1 MGVNKS
7 KGAVDVGEKKL
18 YVNLLGEFSVWYGD
32 KKVYMGRIST
42 GRQAQ
47 LFQLL
52 MISPGFQIS
61 KEKLMADIYK
71 SGEFNNRNNSVN
83 NAIYRLRKMLTDA
96 GVPGDEYIAIE
107 NGNCVWK
114 EDIPVQVDTVEFK
127 RLLEESRDAE
137 DDDKLHILQEAWLL
151 YRGPLLASNS
161 IEEWA
166 IPENLHY
173 KELYRDCTNQ
183 IADILK
189 EKERWEDLYT
199 LYTTALGIET
209 YEEWQLGQ
217 LDALIALGEYE
228 KAYKTYEKAVRIYT
242 EVSDLPVS
250 EEMLKR
256 SRKISQ
262 YLKGGYEDLDD
273 IQVSFLEVAKK
284 SEEQVYECPYP
295 NFMDVY
301 CSILRLGAR
310 IEVVSCLMQCTIVNR
325 KKLPVQKA
333 VAAKK
338 SALLLQAIKQTL
350 RYGDIF
356 TQYNTSRFLIILNH
370 TKKENGKIVFN
381 RIAKVYEELGG
392 NRRDIDYQITPM
404 YQE

>member
-32 KKVYMGRIST
+32 KKVYMGRTST

-209 YEEWQLGQ
+209 YEEWQLG
-217 LDALIALGEYE
+217 
-228 KAYKTYEKAVRIYT
+228 
-242 EVSDLPVS
+242 
-250 EEMLKR
+250 
-256 SRKISQ
+256 
-262 YLKGGYEDLDD
+262 
-273 IQVSFLEVAKK
+273 
-284 SEEQVYECPYP
+284 
-295 NFMDVY
+295 
-301 CSILRLGAR
+301 
-310 IEVVSCLMQCTIVNR
+310 
-325 KKLPVQKA
+325 
-333 VAAKK
+333 
-338 SALLLQAIKQTL
+338 
-350 RYGDIF
+350 
-356 TQYNTSRFLIILNH
+356 
-370 TKKENGKIVFN
+370 
-381 RIAKVYEELGG
+381 
-392 NRRDIDYQITPM
+392 
-404 YQE
+404 

>member
-1 MGVNKS
+1 M
-7 KGAVDVGEKKL
+7 
-18 YVNLLGEFSVWYGD
+18 WYGD
-32 KKVYMGRIST
+32 KKVYMGRTST

-189 EKERWEDLYT
+189 EKELKVLNT
-199 LYTTALGIET
+199 LSVPIIIIIYLGFIYLT
-209 YEEWQLGQ
+209 YNPPH
-217 LDALIALGEYE
+217 
-228 KAYKTYEKAVRIYT
+228 K
-242 EVSDLPVS
+242 
-250 EEMLKR
+250 
-256 SRKISQ
+256 
-262 YLKGGYEDLDD
+262 
-273 IQVSFLEVAKK
+273 F
-284 SEEQVYECPYP
+284 
-295 NFMDVY
+295 
-301 CSILRLGAR
+301 
-310 IEVVSCLMQCTIVNR
+310 
-325 KKLPVQKA
+325 
-333 VAAKK
+333 
-338 SALLLQAIKQTL
+338 
-350 RYGDIF
+350 IF
-356 TQYNTSRFLIILNH
+356 YDILNEKYGINEYKKI
-370 TKKENGKIVFN
+370 TKY
-381 RIAKVYEELGG
+381 R
-392 NRRDIDYQITPM
+392 
-404 YQE
+404 

>member
-32 KKVYMGRIST
+32 KKVYMGRTST

-114 EDIPVQVDTVEFK
+114 ED
-127 RLLEESRDAE
+127 
-137 DDDKLHILQEAWLL
+137 
-151 YRGPLLASNS
+151 SNS

>member
-1 MGVNKS
+1 M
-7 KGAVDVGEKKL
+7 
-18 YVNLLGEFSVWYGD
+18 WYGD
-32 KKVYMGRIST
+32 KKVYMGRTST

-52 MISPGFQIS
+52 MISPGYQIS
-61 KEKLMADIYK
+61 KEKLLADIYK

-166 IPENLHY
+166 IPVNLHY
-173 KELYRDCTNQ
+173 KELYRDCANQ

-262 YLKGGYEDLDD
+262 YLKGGYGAVDWGTMMAMLVLA
-273 IQVSFLEVAKK
+273 IVPIVVFYVACQKYII
-284 SEEQVYECPYP
+284 EGV
-295 NFMDVY
+295 VA
-301 CSILRLGAR
+301 GAV
-310 IEVVSCLMQCTIVNR
+310 I
-325 KKLPVQKA
+325 
-333 VAAKK
+333 
-338 SALLLQAIKQTL
+338 
-350 RYGDIF
+350 G
-356 TQYNTSRFLIILNH
+356 
-370 TKKENGKIVFN
+370 
-381 RIAKVYEELGG
+381 
-392 NRRDIDYQITPM
+392 
-404 YQE
+404 

>member
-32 KKVYMGRIST
+32 KKVYMGRTST

-137 DDDKLHILQEAWLL
+137 DDDKLHILQEAGFSTEDRCL
-151 YRGPLLASNS
+151 P
-161 IEEWA
+161 A
-166 IPENLHY
+166 IP
-173 KELYRDCTNQ
+173 
-183 IADILK
+183 LK
-189 EKERWEDLYT
+189 NGLFLRIFIIKNCIVTVPTRS
-199 LYTTALGIET
+199 
-209 YEEWQLGQ
+209 
-217 LDALIALGEYE
+217 
-228 KAYKTYEKAVRIYT
+228 RIY
-242 EVSDLPVS
+242 
-250 EEMLKR
+250 
-256 SRKISQ
+256 
-262 YLKGGYEDLDD
+262 
-273 IQVSFLEVAKK
+273 
-284 SEEQVYECPYP
+284 
-295 NFMDVY
+295 
-301 CSILRLGAR
+301 
-310 IEVVSCLMQCTIVNR
+310 
-325 KKLPVQKA
+325 
-333 VAAKK
+333 
-338 SALLLQAIKQTL
+338 
-350 RYGDIF
+350 
-356 TQYNTSRFLIILNH
+356 
-370 TKKENGKIVFN
+370 
-381 RIAKVYEELGG
+381 
-392 NRRDIDYQITPM
+392 
-404 YQE
+404 

>member
-1 MGVNKS
+1 
-7 KGAVDVGEKKL
+7 
-18 YVNLLGEFSVWYGD
+18 
-32 KKVYMGRIST
+32 
-42 GRQAQ
+42 
-47 LFQLL
+47 
-52 MISPGFQIS
+52 
-61 KEKLMADIYK
+61 MADIYK

-83 NAIYRLRKMLTDA
+83 NAVYRLRKMLTDA

-114 EDIPVQVDTVEFK
+114 EDIPVQVDAVEFK

-209 YEEWQLGQ
+209 YEKWQLGQ

-338 SALLLQAIKQTL
+338 GALLLQAIKQTL